1 MLKAAY
7 KNIKYITDINMHK
20 LKGRICNITV
30 QSYFE
35 LFHEYWCCRLVYI
48 LHEHYVA
55 GRSKTFYSSLVE
67 SDNLYKYYSTHK
79 LGYLLPTLT

>member
-35 LFHEYWCCRLVYI
+35 LFHEY
-48 LHEHYVA
+48 
-55 GRSKTFYSSLVE
+55 
-67 SDNLYKYYSTHK
+67 
-79 LGYLLPTLT
+79 